1 MADNWLMFNDSNTE
15 IMILISRFSPIVDC
29 ISLHTEGEHVCITD
43 TAGNLAHPQEAKG
56 DHS

>member
-1 MADNWLMFNDSNTE
+1 MFNDSNTE